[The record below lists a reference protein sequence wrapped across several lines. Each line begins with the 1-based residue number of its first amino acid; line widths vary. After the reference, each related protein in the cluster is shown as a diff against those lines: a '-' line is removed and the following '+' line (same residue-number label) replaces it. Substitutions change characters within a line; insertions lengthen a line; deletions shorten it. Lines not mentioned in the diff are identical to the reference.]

1 MNITIQTP
9 KQSTWHDADG
19 NEVPLKFVPKSD
31 RVKEKLAGTLV
42 KKALALEQ
50 DLLAFFTELKAGCD
64 AVYNQMLEDYKI
76 ANNKERKIK
85 GSYTWF
91 NFDRSIKIEG
101 DVKDLVKW
109 DEAKMA
115 LAREHFDEYMAKNLS
130 TTNELVRGLIQKAF
144 SNNKG
149 MIDTAQV
156 FLILKYQSSEKDAS
170 FQTACDLMRNA
181 HSVANSKKYYRVWVR
196 QEDGQYRNVNLNF
209 SSL

>member
-1 MNITIQTP
+1 M
-9 KQSTWHDADG
+9 
-19 NEVPLKFVPKSD
+19 
-31 RVKEKLAGTLV
+31 
-42 KKALALEQ
+42 
-50 DLLAFFTELKAGCD
+50 KAGCD

-115 LAREHFDEYMAKNLS
+115 LAREHFDEYMAKNLT

-170 FQTACDLMRNA
+170 FQTACNLMRNA
-181 HSVANSKKYYRVWVR
+181 HSVANSKSTTVYGCARKMGNTVM
-196 QEDGQYRNVNLNF
+196 
-209 SSL
+209 